1 MDNEDAEYSE
11 KKIEV
16 IAEEIFG
23 IVYYIDNENNEFY
36 NLKVNL
42 FENEE
47 KAEFENIVYIN
58 ENENNKYEFFCKK
71 FMENNNIKD
80 LDELKIF
87 WDTVL
92 SDKKYNKE
100 KIKELKII
108 LESGNYIYLN
118 F

>member
-1 MDNEDAEYSE
+1 
-11 KKIEV
+11 
-16 IAEEIFG
+16 
-23 IVYYIDNENNEFY
+23 
-36 NLKVNL
+36 
-42 FENEE
+42 
-47 KAEFENIVYIN
+47 
-58 ENENNKYEFFCKK
+58 
-71 FMENNNIKD
+71 MENNNIKD

-108 LESGNYIYLN
+108 LESGKYIYLN